1 MAKRLERLI
10 SFNNLDKVRI
20 KPIKAIDKRFHNE
33 EGIILRWHLDE
44 TYSLYIKSEDKKIV
58 LVADEMELIEKYEG
72 EVWLWVYH
80 MI

>member
-33 EGIILRWHLDE
+33 EGIILCWHMDE
-44 TYSLYIKSEDKKIV
+44 MYSVYVKGEYKIIV
-58 LVADEMELIEKYEG
+58 LFDYEMELIEKYEG
-72 EVWLWVYH
+72 KVW
-80 MI
+80 I